1 MLWDPRRNKG
11 YTWDHLIKERVHDGG
26 LCLSPPS
33 AYTSSGK
40 LEGETKEEMMGSV
53 LEPRDAQRGCEAE
66 PHHLVTVAHVCSIGK
81 TLRAE
86 TVAGSGLSKGTLL
99 VRRNQWPTGAGRQ
112 LSWYSARYP
121 RMRT

>member
-1 MLWDPRRNKG
+1 M
-11 YTWDHLIKERVHDGG
+11 
-26 LCLSPPS
+26 SPPS

-40 LEGETKEEMMGSV
+40 LEKETKEEMMGSV

-66 PHHLVTVAHVCSIGK
+66 PHHLVTVAHVCSTGK

-86 TVAGSGLSKGTLL
+86 TVAGSGLRKQTLL
-99 VRRNQWPTGAGRQ
+99 IRRNPWPTWIGRL
-112 LSWYSARYP
+112 LSRYSARYP